1 MYGGVGLH
9 SAKGTGT
16 NGYIERALGYLP
28 KDYKPGSYGE
38 IIRQM
43 KANPAQIKRKIN
55 DDIIL
60 HEEKH
65 KIEVELYD
73 LKEKYENEKKYTE
86 DEINDKINNER
97 KRLYHLLERREE
109 DFMDKNETH
118 QKGKLK
124 DAQMKIIRDALKIK
138 DGYYLGE
145 GFEYGLQADMDKMLK
160 QNRAN
165 NSILNNNNNKLS
177 NHINNSKFSIK
188 KNNSFYKK
196 KSSANSNSNIIN
208 VNINY
213 IDNNNNQNNNNN
225 YYSKISKNSSKKNFS
240 VKNNNNNNNNILNSS
255 KRNIP
260 YNKEDLVLLRYRH
273 CLLKSPSISN
283 SQNNSNILNNL
294 INGYGAALNSLTSRS
309 NNKQN
314 IFDLYMSHN
323 NSMSKHN
330 RNKSENHSG
339 ISKNRIKSPKL

>member
-97 KRLYHLLERREE
+97 KRLYHLLERREA

-138 DGYYLGE
+138 KEYNLGE
-145 GFEYGLQADMDKMLK
+145 GFDFTLQQDDNKKNKKKEHKKHHHKSHHEHKDKEK
-160 QNRAN
+160 EKDNSDSEDKYRKKKYWKSKGYRN
-165 NSILNNNNNKLS
+165 NYSYSRSRSRSRSRSKNYNKNIRNELNNDYRQNKKIKLVES
-177 NHINNSKFSIK
+177 AFKKSPSPKKLDKDDINNDR
-188 KNNSFYKK
+188 YKK
-196 KSSANSNSNIIN
+196 EDDD
-208 VNINY
+208 
-213 IDNNNNQNNNNN
+213 IDNIKQIENSEN
-225 YYSKISKNSSKKNFS
+225 NSSKDKID
-240 VKNNNNNNNNILNSS
+240 K
-255 KRNIP
+255 
-260 YNKEDLVLLRYRH
+260 KENDNYEHEEGSLGEDE
-273 CLLKSPSISN
+273 
-283 SQNNSNILNNL
+283 
-294 INGYGAALNSLTSRS
+294 IN
-309 NNKQN
+309 
-314 IFDLYMSHN
+314 
-323 NSMSKHN
+323 
-330 RNKSENHSG
+330 E
-339 ISKNRIKSPKL
+339 